1 MNLNS
6 SATYTINSLPDLFT
20 TEMTE
25 HECNRELS
33 SLSGKTINLNCILGK
48 VHSQLA
54 ALKNPCKQ

>member
-6 SATYTINSLPDLFT
+6 SATYIINSLPNLFT
-20 TEMTE
+20 AERTE
-25 HECNRELS
+25 HECNIELS

-54 ALKNPCKQ
+54 LKNPCKQ